1 MPTSACARRPDR
13 ARVVTE
19 NAAEPLTSTR
29 PRTRTAPGHLVLVP
43 VPPTPVG
50 AAVRRIMPLY
60 PLEVHAVPTANAVTL
75 HDTLSAAHY
84 VPRTIIYQT
93 TARPVSSAI
102 LYETPP
108 LAPSNII
115 YSTSGTSMLPVLRSP
130 RSPRPARRQKII
142 YHARSAVPTFAPHP
156 DLAHNTFT
164 RAQAEAQQCANQQYY
179 LAQHRPNALAQL
191 LGRAQEETRN
201 TASPAPDAHSPIRLI
216 LFLLTLI
223 RRHHFTR
230 QPSMSAS
237 RCLGRRADVLRL
249 PGRVHD
255 TEERARRG

>member
-1 MPTSACARRPDR
+1 MPVLAFSLPALATALCCARRPDR

-19 NAAEPLTSTR
+19 NPAEPLTSTR
-29 PRTRTAPGHLVLVP
+29 LRTRTAPGHLVLVL
-43 VPPTPVG
+43 TPSTPAGV
-50 AAVRRIMPLY
+50 AFTPYR
-60 PLEVHAVPTANAVTL
+60 TANAVTP

-108 LAPSNII
+108 LAHSDTI
-115 YSTSGTSMLPVLRSP
+115 YSTSRD
-130 RSPRPARRQKII
+130 KII
-142 YHARSAVPTFAPHP
+142 YHARSAAPTFAPHP
-156 DLAHNTFT
+156 DSAYNTFT
-164 RAQAEAQQCANQQYY
+164 LAQAEAQQRANQQYY

-191 LGRAQEETRN
+191 LGRAPGARR
-201 TASPAPDAHSPIRLI
+201 PFAHLPHPIPTPTPI
-216 LFLLTLI
+216 H
-223 RRHHFTR
+223 RRHLTR
-230 QPSMSAS
+230 QPSMSTS
-237 RCLGRRADVLRL
+237 RCLGRRVDVPRW